1 MMENPEPGIA
11 AASRLWRAGLAIA
24 IAFTFASTNTGCA
37 RLIAGRAAWIMVD
50 AVPLMEREEDPVIAE
65 ASTLSNLSLLEAM
78 LNLSPRNETL
88 LMMVTKAY
96 AGYGAAF
103 VEPDWSLRDDYFS
116 DDYAAVQR
124 RLVGIYRRSRDNGL
138 RWIEVRRPEV
148 AALLQ
153 AQRKDEWVEALPAR
167 LAELEDRDLPALY
180 WTAQAWGLLIRA
192 DQENL
197 LELANMTKVEMLMRR
212 VSELDPDYALGSVHL
227 FFAMMDTAMGKELGD
242 LEAARE
248 HFEAAIAVTDGRLLT
263 PRFFYARDYC
273 RAIQDRVCFERGLLE
288 VAEAD
293 PEIFPEQRLAN
304 TLASRWARQWLE
316 KADEFF

>member
-1 MMENPEPGIA
+1 MMKNREHGIV
-11 AASRLWRAGLAIA
+11 AASRLWSAGLVIA
-24 IAFTFASTNTGCA
+24 ISLASMNIGCA
-37 RLIAGRAAWIMVD
+37 RIIAGRAAWIMAD

-65 ASTLSNLSLLEAM
+65 ATTLSNLSLLETM
-78 LNLSPRNETL
+78 LNMSPRNQRL

-124 RLVGIYRRSRDNGL
+124 RLIGLYRRSRDTGL

-148 AALLQ
+148 AALLR
-153 AQRKDEWVEALPAR
+153 AGRKDEWIEALPAG
-167 LAELEDRDLPALY
+167 LAELDERDLPALY
-180 WTAQAWGLLIRA
+180 WTAQAWGLLIRV

-197 LELANMTKVEMLMRR
+197 MELANMTKVEMLMRR

-227 FFAMMDTAMGKELGD
+227 FFAMMDTAMGKEFGD
-242 LEAARE
+242 LEAAKG
-248 HFEAAIAVTDGRLLT
+248 HFEASIAATDGCFLT

-273 RAIQDRVCFERGLLE
+273 RAIQDRACFESGL
-288 VAEAD
+288 AEIAEED